1 MLPTNRTRS
10 NDHELKHPKFY
21 LNIEEILYFECDTT
35 LKAAAQR
42 GRTICSSTDVQN
54 TPGCCAVYSR
64 ELPLEGAKSS

>member
-10 NDHELKHPKFY
+10 NDHELKHPKLY

-42 GRTICSSTDVQN
+42 GRTICSSTDAQN

-64 ELPLEGAKSS
+64 ELPLEGV